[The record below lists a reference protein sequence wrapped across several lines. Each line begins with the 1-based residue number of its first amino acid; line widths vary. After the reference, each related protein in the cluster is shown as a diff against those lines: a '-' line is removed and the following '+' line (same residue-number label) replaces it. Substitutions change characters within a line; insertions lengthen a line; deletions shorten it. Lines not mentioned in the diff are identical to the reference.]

1 MLRLKKAR
9 GLSTSIRDQGQSWSM
24 WDICLCGGVMAGG
37 KTPFIGF
44 QSLPVGR
51 NRASRAQIAM
61 ILLKETVSAWKRF
74 PKDTVLLILALL
86 TLPRSLKLFGAAAKT
101 SHRDGSPS
109 MQANIF
115 VRKKPRFSL
124 PTNDSDH
131 VSTEFLCVK
140 SSMIIPK
147 LIVSEIYI
155 LLGLRTSSIIQ
166 LSKSTNTTP

>member
-1 MLRLKKAR
+1 
-9 GLSTSIRDQGQSWSM
+9 
-24 WDICLCGGVMAGG
+24 MAAG

-51 NRASRAQIAM
+51 NRAYRAQIAM
-61 ILLKETVSAWKRF
+61 ILLMETVSAWKRF
-74 PKDTVLLILALL
+74 PKDTVLLILVLL

-115 VRKKPRFSL
+115 VRKKQRFTI

-131 VSTEFLCVK
+131 VSTELLCVK
-140 SSMIIPK
+140 SSIIIPK
-147 LIVSEIYI
+147 LIGSEIYMFI
-155 LLGLRTSSIIQ
+155 GRRMSSIIP
-166 LSKSTNTTP
+166 LSKLTGANPWRWELR